1 MRGLKMLSTSA
12 ACLALVGGAIAIGVT
27 PSAPAQRSLVE
38 QQRHIAEA
46 FSKLPVSFVENRGQT
61 DAAVRYYAQGK
72 RFAFYMTPS
81 EVMMSFLDRQA
92 GGEGGESPLG
102 LALALC
108 FVNSDPLVQPR
119 GAEQSPG
126 VVNDL
131 RGADSSKS
139 HTAIPQ
145 FRDVVYGDLW
155 PGIDLRVREQS
166 GVLKYEFHLAPGAA
180 PSDVQLAYGG
190 ANSLAVGAD
199 GELQISTAIGVLR
212 DSAPVSYQDIDGAR
226 VPVASRYVVGNS
238 AANGRF
244 SFEVG
249 QYQKDHELII
259 DPGVQFTTFL
269 GGNSDEDG
277 NGIAVDANGNSFIGG
292 TTQSP
297 DFPTTVGAFRRT
309 GAAQNFADA
318 FVSKLNAAGTALIY
332 STFVGGSNMEFGNS
346 LAVDSAG
353 NAYMTGTTK
362 SSNFPTTGN
371 AFDRTLNTPGNC
383 PRCGVDN
390 TDGFVFK
397 LNASGSALV
406 YSTYLGG
413 GTDIDSPRGIAVDGG
428 GNAYVVGETNS
439 IDFPTTAGAFSRVQR
454 GDGDMFITKL
464 NPTGS
469 ALAYSTYLGG
479 TTVDNGS
486 NITVDSGGNAYAL
499 GFSRSLDFPTTPGAF
514 DTSANGGFDATLTK
528 LNSAGSALV
537 YSTYLGGND
546 FDGASGLAIDGAG
559 NAYVSGST
567 PSLDWPTTAGA
578 FDRVNNNNDAFV
590 TKFNAAGSALVYSTF
605 VGGSDF
611 DAFGAIVLDTAGN
624 AWLTGNTSSVDFP
637 VSAGAPDTTFNGGG
651 SDAVIAELNST
662 GTALPFATFLG
673 GTSSEGGID
682 IARDPVG
689 DVYVVG
695 STSSQDFPATVGAF
709 DRVFNGDPSIFWG
722 DAFVTKLDIDATSS
736 TPVSPPGVPAAPT
749 LVSPADGSSQPQ
761 PIQFE
766 WTDTAQTVSY
776 QIQIDDSS
784 SFSAPLVRDQNVTSS
799 FLVVT
804 GLSTSTHW
812 WRVRAINSAGQAG
825 AWSAVRTVIPQTAP
839 PPAQLSTIDLNPT
852 TVEGG
857 GQSAGTV
864 VTDVSATD
872 GAVISLSSS
881 NPAVA
886 SVPATTTV
894 PPNGFAG
901 NFTVT
906 TSAVSATTTATIT
919 ATYNGSTRSAT
930 LTITPAGAGVT
941 LNSVTISPSSVAGG
955 TNTSGF
961 VSLSAGAPAGGAVV
975 ALSSSD
981 PAVASLP
988 SSVTV
993 GAGSTA
999 SGFTVATSAVSTTR
1013 SVTISATYNGVTRTA
1028 ALTVTAATPPPPPPQ
1043 NVTVT
1048 VSATGRSGET
1058 VVSTPAGVSVASGTT
1073 GSAQFPAGTSVTLR
1087 VSSGRDVIWSGACS
1101 SGGNKTKTCTFTAN
1115 ANASVT
1121 ANIQ

>member
-1 MRGLKMLSTSA
+1 MRGLKMLSVSA
-12 ACLALVGGAIAIGVT
+12 ACLALVGGAIAIGAMPSSRPALHEG
-27 PSAPAQRSLVE
+27 PSARS
-38 QQRHIAEA
+38 Q
-46 FSKLPVSFVENRGQT
+46 LPVSFVENRGQT
-61 DAAVRYYAQGK
+61 DAAVRYYAQGN
-72 RFAFYMTPS
+72 RYAFYMTPS
-81 EVMMSFLDRQA
+81 EVLMSFVDRA
-92 GGEGGESPLG
+92 PSSTDTESPLR
-102 LALALC
+102 LALGLR
-108 FVNSDPLVQPR
+108 FINSDPLVEPQ
-119 GAEQSPG
+119 GADQAPG
-126 VVNDL
+126 LVNDL
-131 RGADSSKS
+131 RGSDPTKW
-139 HTAIPQ
+139 HTGIPH
-145 FRDVVYGDLW
+145 FRDVVYNDLW
-155 PGIDLRVREQS
+155 AGIDLRVREQS
-166 GVLKYEFHLAPGAA
+166 GVLKYEFHVAPDAA
-180 PSDVQLAYGG
+180 PSDVQLAYAG
-190 ANSLAVGAD
+190 AESLAVGAD
-199 GELQISTAIGVLR
+199 GDLQIHTALGTLQ

-226 VPVASRYVVGNS
+226 VPVSSRYVVGDT
-238 AANGRF
+238 AATNGRF
-244 SFEVG
+244 TFEVG
-249 QYQKDHELII
+249 EYQKNHELII

-277 NGIAVDANGNSFIGG
+277 NGIAVDANGNSFIAG

-353 NAYMTGTTK
+353 NAYVTGTTK

-371 AFDRTLNTPGNC
+371 AFDRTLNTPGTC

-397 LNASGSALV
+397 LNAAGSALV

-413 GTDIDSPRGIAVDGG
+413 GSDIDSPRGIAVDGG

-439 IDFPTTAGAFSRVQR
+439 IDFPTTAGAFSRSQR
-454 GDGDMFITKL
+454 GDGDMFVTKL
-464 NPTGS
+464 NSTGS
-469 ALAYSTYLGG
+469 ALVYSTYLGG
-479 TTVDNGS
+479 TTVDNGA
-486 NITVDSGGNAYAL
+486 NITVDSAGNAYAL
-499 GFSRSLDFPTTPGAF
+499 GFSRSVDFPTTAGAF
-514 DTSANGGFDATLTK
+514 DTTANGAFDVTLTK
-528 LNSAGSALV
+528 VNPGGSALV
-537 YSTYLGGND
+537 YSTYLGGSD
-546 FDGASGLAIDGAG
+546 FDSAGGLAIDGAG
-559 NAYVSGST
+559 NAYVAGGT
-567 PSLDWPTTAGA
+567 PSADWPTTPGA
-578 FDRVNNNNDAFV
+578 YDRTFNNTDAFV
-590 TKFNAAGSALVYSTF
+590 TKLNPAGSALVYSTF
-605 VGGSDF
+605 IGGSDF
-611 DAFGAIVLDTAGN
+611 DSVAGIVLDSSAN
-624 AWLTGNTSSVDFP
+624 AWLTGNTSSADFP
-637 VSAGAPDTTFNGGG
+637 VTAGAPDTTFNGGG
-651 SDAVIAELNST
+651 SDALIAELNAT

-673 GTSSEGGID
+673 GTNSEGGID
-682 IARDPVG
+682 IARDSVG

-709 DRVFNGDPSIFWG
+709 DRVFNGDQSIFWG
-722 DAFVTKLDIDATSS
+722 DAFVSKLDIDATSS
-736 TPVSPPGVPAAPT
+736 TPVSPPGVPAAPI
-749 LVSPADGSSQPQ
+749 LASPPNASSQPQ
-761 PIQFE
+761 PIQFD
-766 WTDTAQTVSY
+766 WNDVAQAVSY

-784 SFSAPLVRDQNVTSS
+784 AFTAPLVRDQNVTSS

-804 GLSTSTHW
+804 GLASSTHW
-812 WRVRAINSAGQAG
+812 WRVRAVNSAGQAG
-825 AWSAVRTVIPQTAP
+825 AWSTVRTVIPQTAP

-857 GQSAGTV
+857 TSSAGTV

-886 SVPATTTV
+886 SVPPTTTV

-901 NFTVT
+901 TFEVT

-919 ATYNGSTRSAT
+919 ATYNGSSRSAT

-955 TNTSGF
+955 NNTSGF

-999 SGFTVATSAVSTTR
+999 WGFTVVTSAVSTTR
-1013 SVTISATYNGVTRTA
+1013 SLTISATYNGITRTA

-1073 GSAQFPAGTSVTLR
+1073 GSAQFAAGTSVTLR